1 MIMSAPVSAAEKVA
15 PPKSP
20 ARYDN
25 FTIGLHWTIVLL
37 IAAQWLGAEL
47 IDYVPG
53 KPAHQLYWSIH
64 ISIGVVFAA
73 TVITHLWWR
82 MTGAR
87 KLPNSNEE
95 AWQMATRVMQA
106 TLSWLPLLL
115 ALLGI
120 GIVLARGWT
129 LFGVITIPMMPGG
142 SRPLARQIHGIHEW
156 TAHVVVFLAVGHAS
170 AALFHHYVLRD
181 GLIGRMFLAP
191 RK

>member
-1 MIMSAPVSAAEKVA
+1 MSASVSATEKA
-15 PPKSP
+15 AASTSS
-20 ARYDN
+20 ARYDS

-47 IDYVPG
+47 IDFVPG

-64 ISIGVVFAA
+64 ISLGILFAA
-73 TVITHLWWR
+73 AVIANLLWR
-82 MTGAR
+82 TMRGR
-87 KLPNSNEE
+87 KLPHSNEE
-95 AWQMATRVMQA
+95 YWKTATVVMQ
-106 TLSWLPLLL
+106 TILLWLPLLL

-129 LFGVITIPMMPGG
+129 LFDMINIPMMPGG
-142 SRPLARQIHGIHEW
+142 SRPLSRQIHGIHEW

-181 GLIGRMFLAP
+181 NLIGRMLPGGP

>member
-1 MIMSAPVSAAEKVA
+1 MSAPVSATEKVA
-15 PPKSP
+15 ASKPS
-20 ARYDN
+20 ARYDS

-47 IDYVPG
+47 IDFVPG

-64 ISIGVVFAA
+64 ISLGILFAA
-73 TVITHLWWR
+73 AVIANLLWR
-82 MTGAR
+82 TMRGR
-87 KLPNSNEE
+87 KLPHSNEE
-95 AWQMATRVMQA
+95 YWKTATVVMQ
-106 TLSWLPLLL
+106 TVLLWLPLLL

-129 LFGVITIPMMPGG
+129 LFGMINIPMMPGG

-170 AALFHHYVLRD
+170 AALFHHYVLGD
-181 GLIGRMFLAP
+181 GLIGRMLPGGP